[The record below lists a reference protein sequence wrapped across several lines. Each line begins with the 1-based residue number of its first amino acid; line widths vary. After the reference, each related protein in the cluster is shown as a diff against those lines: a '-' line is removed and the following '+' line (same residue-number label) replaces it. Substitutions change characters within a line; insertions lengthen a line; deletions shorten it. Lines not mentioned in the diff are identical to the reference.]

1 MYFVDGIREPMYRFE
16 WITRP
21 GVKDPNVHGISWL
34 KLSLSDLESY
44 NLLSLFFSLN
54 YFRIDGV
61 SIDIITQGV
70 AISIKTLRSS
80 R

>member
-1 MYFVDGIREPMYRFE
+1 MGFGSPCIVSSGLLVQESKTLTFME
-16 WITRP
+16 
-21 GVKDPNVHGISWL
+21 VGISWL